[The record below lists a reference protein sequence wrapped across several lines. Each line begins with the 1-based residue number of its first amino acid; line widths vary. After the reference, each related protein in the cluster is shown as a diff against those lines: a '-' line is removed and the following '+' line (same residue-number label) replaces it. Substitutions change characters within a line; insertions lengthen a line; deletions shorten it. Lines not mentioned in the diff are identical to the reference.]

1 MLTVVAAL
9 EQELSGV
16 RQVLRGRKSVPVD
29 LQVIGV
35 GKRQAQDGVGKILA
49 ARRWS
54 PEDDLLLL
62 GFAGGLDPALKV
74 GDLLVPTSYYR
85 ESGAFLL
92 ADAGM
97 WQHARL
103 AVAEFAIPVVQGN
116 SLTVEEVVVAPE
128 DKKELYRQHQVGSVN
143 MEDYWVAEVAAEAK
157 VPFLSVRAILDPVYQ
172 ELPYYV
178 QGLSG
183 QPVKAVLRA
192 TVSPWHI
199 PTLVKLA
206 GTKSAAQSS
215 LTRFAL
221 AFINYRLAT
230 AMHRPSAN

>member
-1 MLTVVAAL
+1 MLTVIAAL

-35 GKRQAQDGVGKILA
+35 GKRQAQAGVGKILD
-49 ARRWS
+49 ARHWS
-54 PEDDLLLL
+54 LGDGLLLL

-74 GDLLVPTSYYR
+74 GDLLLPTSYYR
-85 ESGAFLL
+85 ESGALL
-92 ADAGM
+92 LVDTGM

-103 AVAEFAIPVVQGN
+103 AAAESAIPVVQGN
-116 SLTVEEVVVAPE
+116 SLTVEEVVAAPK

-143 MEDYWVAEVAAEAK
+143 MEDYWVAEVAAEAR
-157 VPFLSVRAILDPVYQ
+157 VPFLSVRAILDPVHQ

-178 QGLSG
+178 QGLLG
-183 QPVKAVLRA
+183 QPVKAALRA

-199 PTLVKLA
+199 PALVKLA
-206 GTKSAAQSS
+206 GIRGAAQSS

-221 AFINYRLAT
+221 AFIKHQLAT
-230 AMHRPSAN
+230 AVHRPSAI